1 MKMKNVMM
9 SLCITLSLLECAS
22 CNGNKVLDNAKDSYD
37 DSLFADV
44 DFVSILDSD
53 SFEVGEICEDPIEP
67 EINYTVGLRI
77 QNLNYSQRIFVSYE
91 IKFDTVINDTIRV
104 KDITRM
110 RMSTYN
116 REIPDSVLKKDS
128 VLQKEVYDRL
138 IHNTY
143 TTKDDIRGKHIFGT
157 AVVLRGK

>member
-1 MKMKNVMM
+1 MKNVIK
-9 SLCITLSLLECAS
+9 LWCIIFPLLGCLS
-22 CNGNKVLDNAKDSYD
+22 CNRNRRMDNAKDSYG

-67 EINYTVGLRI
+67 EINYTIGFKI
-77 QNLNYSQRIFVSYE
+77 EDLNYSQSITVRYE
-91 IKFDTVINDTIRV
+91 IKFDTVVNDTIRV
-104 KDITRM
+104 KDITRIH
-110 RMSTYN
+110 MSTYN
-116 REIPDSVLKKDS
+116 REIPDSILSKDS
-128 VLQKEVYDRL
+128 VLRKKVYDLL

-157 AVVLRGK
+157 AVVSCRK

>member
-1 MKMKNVMM
+1 MKSVIMLWCVI
-9 SLCITLSLLECAS
+9 LPLLGCSS
-22 CNGNKVLDNAKDSYD
+22 CNRNRALDNAKDSYD
-37 DSLFADV
+37 DSLFANI
-44 DFVSILDSD
+44 DFVSILDTD

>member
-1 MKMKNVMM
+1 MKNVMM
-9 SLCITLSLLECAS
+9 LLCITIFLLECTS
-22 CNGNKVLDNAKDSYD
+22 CNRNRALDNAKDSYD
-37 DSLFADV
+37 DSLSADV

-67 EINYTVGLRI
+67 EINYTIGFKI
-77 QNLNYSQRIFVSYE
+77 QGFNYNHAILVSYE

-110 RMSTYN
+110 RMSTFN

-128 VLQKEVYDRL
+128 VLQREVYDLL

-143 TTKDDIRGKHIFGT
+143 TTKDNIQGKHIFGT
-157 AVVLRGK
+157 AVVLSGE